1 MSIADDEMEEEQQ
14 LPETIPEVR
23 TEEVLVFELK
33 VKSSRLP
40 CPPEGATVPEELYM
54 NAKGGL
60 VLEQHGV
67 RGWSSTGLGAGAAQG

>member
-1 MSIADDEMEEEQQ
+1 MGVADDEMEEEQ

-33 VKSSRLP
+33 VKCSRLP

-54 NAKGGL
+54 NAKGAL
-60 VLEQHGV
+60 MLEQPGV
-67 RGWSSTGLGAGAAQG
+67 RRLCRCCGHCLLC